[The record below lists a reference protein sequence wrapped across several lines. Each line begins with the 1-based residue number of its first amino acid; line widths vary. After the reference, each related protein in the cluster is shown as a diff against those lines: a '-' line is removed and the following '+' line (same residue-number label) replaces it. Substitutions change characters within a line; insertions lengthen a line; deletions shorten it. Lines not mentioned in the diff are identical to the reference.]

1 MDLTNTQVNQW
12 KLQFDGGSRGN
23 PGVGGAGAVLYKN
36 NQEQWSK
43 TFYLGDNI
51 TNNQAEYKGLIGGL
65 KHVSTLDLPNL
76 LVEGDSNLV
85 INQVSGTWRV
95 KNDELKILH
104 DEVQEYINKIKDIR
118 FQHIPRNEN
127 KRADQLANEAM
138 DRKQDMNNIMS
149 TWVNNEPKIERK
161 PQFTDDIEFTPSQ
174 QKAIDKF
181 INKENIFITGPG
193 GSGKSAVIRKI
204 VEHADK
210 TGIRYQVC
218 GLTGC
223 ASVLLKCGA
232 KTLHSWSGIGLGKG
246 AIEIVSHK
254 VAANKYKRNNWRNVD
269 LLIIDEVSMMSE
281 HLIELLDMTAKKCR
295 KNNRLFGGLQVI
307 FSGDFYQLAPVGDRD
322 DESKRTHN
330 FCFESPIFD
339 QLFPNDNKICF
350 NEIFRQTDNTYTKI
364 LNQIRVGKISKK
376 SIKTLTDRVG
386 KKYTGTD
393 IKPTRIYPLKKL
405 VNKLNTTSMA
415 KLTGSERKFKIEAAP
430 IPDMSSFR
438 ELNITPDQIKTE
450 IEYLKNNV
458 NCDKTLVLK
467 KGAQVM
473 CIVNID
479 VDGSSGSIC
488 NGSQG
493 VVEDFDSVTGYPI
506 VKFRNGITRLMKP
519 HSWDSELYPNVSV
532 LQVPLILAWAITIH
546 KAQGAS
552 IELAEIDI
560 GNSVFACGQTYVA
573 LSRVVSLDG
582 LYLTSFNYK
591 KIKVSSKVKKFYSNL

>member
-36 NQEQWSK
+36 NHEEWSK
-43 TFYLGDNI
+43 TFYLGDNV

-104 DEVQEYINKIKDIR
+104 DEVQEFINKIKDIR

-138 DRKQDMNNIMS
+138 DRKQDMNNILS
-149 TWVNNEPKIERK
+149 SWVNTKPKIERK
-161 PQFTDDIEFTPSQ
+161 PQFTDDIKFTASQ
-174 QKAIDKF
+174 QKAIDKY

-210 TGIRYQVC
+210 TGVRYQVC

-322 DESKRTHN
+322 DISKRTHN
-330 FCFESPIFD
+330 FCFESPIFN

-350 NEIFRQTDNTYTKI
+350 DEIFRQTDNTYTKI

-376 SIKTLTDRVG
+376 SIKTLTERVG

-393 IKPTRIYPLKKL
+393 IKPTRIYPLKRL
-405 VNKLNTTSMA
+405 VNRLNSTSMEKLNTVE
-415 KLTGSERKFKIEAAP
+415 KKFKIEAAP
-430 IPDMSSFR
+430 LPDMESFKA
-438 ELNITPDQIKTE
+438 LNITPDQIKSE

-473 CIVNID
+473 CIVNIE
-479 VDGSSGSIC
+479 VDGSSASIC

-493 VVEDFDSVTGYPI
+493 IVEDFDSITGYPI

-519 HSWDSELYPNVSV
+519 HSWESELYPNVSV

-552 IELAEIDI
+552 IELAEIDV

-591 KIKVSSKVKKFYSNL
+591 KIKISSKVKKFYSNL

>member
-1 MDLTNTQVNQW
+1 MDLTNAQVNQW

-36 NQEQWSK
+36 DQEEWSK
-43 TFYLGDNI
+43 TFYLGDNV

-104 DEVQEYINKIKDIR
+104 DEVQEFINKIKDIR

-149 TWVNNEPKIERK
+149 SWVNTESKIERK
-161 PQFTDDIEFTPSQ
+161 PQFTDDIEFTVSQ
-174 QKAIDKF
+174 QKAIDKY

-210 TGIRYQVC
+210 TGVRYQVC

-295 KNNRLFGGLQVI
+295 KNNKLFGGLQVI

-350 NEIFRQTDNTYTKI
+350 DEIFRQTDNTYTKI

-376 SIKTLTDRVG
+376 SIKTLTERVG

-393 IKPTRIYPLKKL
+393 IKPTRIYPLKRL
-405 VNKLNTTSMA
+405 VNRLNSTSMEKLNTVE
-415 KLTGSERKFKIEAAP
+415 KKFKIEAAP
-430 IPDMSSFR
+430 LPDMESFKA
-438 ELNITPDQIKTE
+438 LNITPDQIKSE

-473 CIVNID
+473 CIVNIE
-479 VDGSSGSIC
+479 VDGSSASIC

-493 VVEDFDSVTGYPI
+493 IVEDFDSITGYPI

-519 HSWDSELYPNVSV
+519 HSWESELYPNVSV

-552 IELAEIDI
+552 IELAEIDV

-591 KIKVSSKVKKFYSNL
+591 KIKISSKVKKFYSNL

>member
-519 HSWDSELYPNVSV
+519 HSWDSELYPSVSV

-591 KIKVSSKVKKFYSNL
+591 KIKVSS

>member
-1 MDLTNTQVNQW
+1 MDLTNAQVNQW

-36 NQEQWSK
+36 DQEEWSK
-43 TFYLGDNI
+43 TFYLGDNV

-104 DEVQEYINKIKDIR
+104 DEVQEFINKIKDIR
-118 FQHIPRNEN
+118 FQHIHRNEN

-149 TWVNNEPKIERK
+149 SWINTESKIERK
-161 PQFTDDIEFTPSQ
+161 PQFTDDIEFTVSQ
-174 QKAIDKF
+174 QKAIDKY

-210 TGIRYQVC
+210 TGVRYQVC

-295 KNNRLFGGLQVI
+295 KNNKLFGGLQVI

-350 NEIFRQTDNTYTKI
+350 DEIFRQTDNTYTKI

-376 SIKTLTDRVG
+376 SIKTLTERVG

-393 IKPTRIYPLKKL
+393 IKPTRIYPLKRL
-405 VNKLNTTSMA
+405 VNRLNSTSMEKLNTVE
-415 KLTGSERKFKIEAAP
+415 KKFKIEAAP
-430 IPDMSSFR
+430 LPDMESFKA
-438 ELNITPDQIKTE
+438 LNITPDQIKSE

-473 CIVNID
+473 CIVNIE
-479 VDGSSGSIC
+479 VDGSSASIC

-493 VVEDFDSVTGYPI
+493 IVEDFDSITGYPI

-519 HSWDSELYPNVSV
+519 HSWESELYPNVSV

-552 IELAEIDI
+552 IELAEIDV

-582 LYLTSFNYK
+582 LYLTSFNYR

>member
-1 MDLTNTQVNQW
+1 MDLTTTQVNQW

-149 TWVNNEPKIERK
+149 TWVNNESKIERK

-479 VDGSSGSIC
+479 VDGSSASIC

-519 HSWDSELYPNVSV
+519 HSWDSELYPSVSV